1 MLAAMAQEH
10 ERGLGGWQAEW
21 DTLPQIVLLGAGAL
35 ERTVELAAQLEVD
48 PGRMRANLEATRGL
62 IHAEAVQMALAPSV
76 GRLAAHD
83 LVEQACREAA
93 RSGRALRAVLLDD
106 PAIGGRLTAAQID
119 RLLQPAA
126 GAVGAS
132 DAWID
137 RVLAAVETD
146 HDKRG

>member
-1 MLAAMAQEH
+1 
-10 ERGLGGWQAEW
+10 
-21 DTLPQIVLLGAGAL
+21 L

-83 LVEQACREAA
+83 LVEQACREAV

-106 PAIGGRLTAAQID
+106 PAIGGHLTAAQID
-119 RLLQPAA
+119 KLLQPAA

-146 HDKRG
+146 HDGRG